1 MSRRRWVVLAVV
13 AVLSIGVGLSIKDL
27 IDRRSLRARQSQY
40 AVALRDYSDVLK
52 PRISRREVEAYLQL
66 RHQPF
71 RHMCCVGV
79 HRSAYADL
87 VKVGQEKAP
96 WYCNKYNI
104 YVAFEFDP
112 TEGQTSMLEA
122 RDSDKLQDA
131 TLFPW
136 LEECL

>member
-1 MSRRRWVVLAVV
+1 MLGAVII
-13 AVLSIGVGLSIKDL
+13 LSIGVGLYIKSL
-27 IDRRSLRARQSQY
+27 IDRRSLMARQKQY
-40 AVALRDYSDVLK
+40 AAALRDYSVALQPGK
-52 PRISRREVEAYLQL
+52 SRREVEAYLEL

-79 HRSAYADL
+79 HRSTYADL
-87 VKVGQEKAP
+87 VKVGQENAP

-112 TEGQTSMLEA
+112 TEGQTAILEA
-122 RDSDKLQDA
+122 HDSDKLQDA